1 MGTQLEQT
9 RLNKTLQEAKL
20 NIMHMGQETI
30 IVTPNTFKNRHDR
43 LHPGNTGEDAP
54 RKAQETRHK
63 RVLN

>member
-1 MGTQLEQT
+1 
-9 RLNKTLQEAKL
+9 
-20 NIMHMGQETI
+20 MHMGQETI